1 VAVPDRDV
9 VCIARA
15 LGAEGEEVGRLVAER
30 LGFRYADEEIVL
42 RAAERAGLDSDLVA
56 DAEQRKSLFA
66 GLLDYLG
73 DGSEAAVAFADTV
86 RVPTEVVREFIRD
99 AVREV
104 AADGGVVIVA
114 HAASHALRGER
125 SLRVFVTA
133 PERTRAERLAAA
145 DGLSAADAAKAVR
158 RSDAARADYLKRFY
172 GVGEERSADY
182 DLVVNTEH
190 LSADAAAALI
200 VQAFGAG

>member
-1 VAVPDRDV
+1 VAVPARDV

-15 LGAEGEEVGRLVAER
+15 LGADGEEVGRLVAER

-133 PERTRAERLAAA
+133 PEEKRAERLAAA
-145 DGLSAADAAKAVR
+145 DGLDAADAAKAVR

-172 GVGEERSADY
+172 GVGDERSADY